1 MSIQEKREA
10 LKMISLEA
18 SEIREALLHAAKNDE
33 EIQAINLMTVN
44 QIIVKEIY
52 TNENNTE
59 FHTFKGWLKEGKAVK
74 KGEHAFLIWGRPKEV
89 QEKEANKKGN
99 RNHRRNQRRYFFP
112 CELYFQQCAS
122 CRTNSK
128 KTGLSPNPK
137 KNRPVGRFSAA
148 FPNHGKAVSFLGKIY
163 SSISIGSKCSLL
175 NSGSLGETSS
185 IFTEG
190 INL

>member
-1 MSIQEKREA
+1 MSIQEKRDA

-89 QEKEANKKGN
+89 QEKEANAKKGIETTEETKEDT
-99 RNHRRNQRRYFFP
+99 FFP
-112 CELYFQQCAS
+112 VSYIFSNAQVAE
-122 CRTNSK
+122 RTAK
-128 KTGLSPNPK
+128 KQD
-137 KNRPVGRFSAA
+137 
-148 FPNHGKAVSFLGKIY
+148 
-163 SSISIGSKCSLL
+163 
-175 NSGSLGETSS
+175 
-185 IFTEG
+185 
-190 INL
+190 